1 MKKLPFLFAVVSVL
15 IISACD
21 HNWKYAVISNNSDY
35 PVNFKFRNIDG
46 EHYLPARQRQTFE
59 NNWKSLLEYYTP
71 GKRVSYSYTS
81 NFSSFYGAFENL
93 PSWKLRV
100 FNNTPEPASLTAD
113 EWMDP
118 MENISA
124 GKADDANHNGLIFTD
139 KPSFTVITS
148 GFPAAAEYQIVDGV
162 MYVTISY

>member
-1 MKKLPFLFAVVSVL
+1 MKKLLFLFAAVSALAV
-15 IISACD
+15 SACD

-35 PVNFKFRNIDG
+35 PVNFKFRNISD
-46 EHYLPARQRQTFE
+46 EHYLPAGQGQTFE
-59 NNWKSLLEYYTP
+59 KNWKSLLEYYTP
-71 GKRVSYSYTS
+71 DKRVSYSYTS
-81 NFSSFYGAFENL
+81 DYSSFNGAFENR

-100 FNNTPEPASLTAD
+100 FNNIPEPAALTAD

-118 MENISA
+118 MENIST
-124 GKADDANHNGLIFTD
+124 GQADDENHNGVIFTD

-148 GFPAAAEYQIVDGV
+148 GFPARAEYQIVDDV

>member
-1 MKKLPFLFAVVSVL
+1 MKRPLFLFAAVSVL
-15 IISACD
+15 ALSACD
-21 HNWKYAVISNNSDY
+21 HNWKYAVISNNSGY
-35 PVNFKFRNIDG
+35 PVNFKFRNISD
-46 EHYLPARQRQTFE
+46 EHYLPAGERQTFE

-71 GKRVSYSYTS
+71 DKRVSYSSTS
-81 NFSSFYGAFENL
+81 NYSSFYGVFENL

-118 MENISA
+118 MENISP
-124 GKADDANHNGLIFTD
+124 GKADDANHNGVIFT
-139 KPSFTVITS
+139 KEPSFTVVIS
-148 GFPAAAEYQIVDGV
+148 GFPAKAEYQITDDI